1 MEFIVKQAMQ
11 GCSLVSASVI
21 YVFNRMFHKTTLSL
35 LAEAIHCTTTIFA
48 NIVTEMEAYLVM
60 LRLQTILAS
69 LIGSSYTFREN
80 IDAVSPL
87 AMQSRS

>member
-48 NIVTEMEAYLVM
+48 NIVTEMEAYLVV
-60 LRLQTILAS
+60 LRLQTILAISINES
-69 LIGSSYTFREN
+69 LH
-80 IDAVSPL
+80 VK
-87 AMQSRS
+87 RSLSVQCTWKHIAS

>member
-35 LAEAIHCTTTIFA
+35 LAEAIHSTTTIFA
-48 NIVTEMEAYLVM
+48 NIVTEMEAYLVV
-60 LRLQTILAS
+60 LRLQTILAISINES
-69 LIGSSYTFREN
+69 LH
-80 IDAVSPL
+80 VK
-87 AMQSRS
+87 RSLFVQCTWKHIAS